1 MAVRYLVIFLDMDP
15 EGMAILSVSN
25 VFFFDNFSILNYR
38 IPDCQETQNLNL
50 CIYGLG

>member
-25 VFFFDNFSILNYR
+25 VFFLIILAS
-38 IPDCQETQNLNL
+38 
-50 CIYGLG
+50 